1 MACFTTTFS
10 YLSVACDGLGCNA
23 LIQGRYFTCLECS
36 IPGGPNSFDLC
47 TSCYPNQNYSH
58 LHTTFVE
65 KHVSA
70 FPAANY
76 LPTSYKAASQPAT
89 LNFSNEAAMKGIEAV
104 NTGRSYCTLPHFIDN
119 VNDVCCSIM

>member
-1 MACFTTTFS
+1 MTCFTTTFS

-23 LIQGRYFTCLECS
+23 LIQGRYFTCLDCS
-36 IPGGPNSFDLC
+36 IIGGPNSFDLC
-47 TSCYPNQNYSH
+47 SSCYPNRNYSH

-76 LPTSYKAASQPAT
+76 LPTSYTAASQPAT
-89 LNFSNEAAMKGIEAV
+89 LNYSNEAAMKGIEAV
-104 NTGRSYCTLPHFIDN
+104 NTDCIAHYCHIL
-119 VNDVCCSIM
+119 